1 MTLRFDL
8 GFLLLIYISL
18 PLRYIVVSLKV
29 VVFYFRLSAPTYPT
43 PLKSFH
49 KAGLKS
55 SSTRSSFPTDFAK
68 PVPFA
73 VISLDSRQG
82 QWESR

>member
-18 PLRYIVVSLKV
+18 PLHYIFVSLKV

-49 KAGLKS
+49 QVGLEPS
-55 SSTRSSFPTDFAK
+55 SIGSFFPADSPK
-68 PVPFA
+68 PVPLA
-73 VISLDSRQG
+73 MVSLDSRQG
-82 QWESR
+82 QSESH